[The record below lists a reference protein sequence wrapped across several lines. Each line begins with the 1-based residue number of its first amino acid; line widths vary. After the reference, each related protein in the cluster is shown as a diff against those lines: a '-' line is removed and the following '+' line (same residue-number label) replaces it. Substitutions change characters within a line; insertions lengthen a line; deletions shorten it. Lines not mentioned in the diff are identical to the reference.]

1 MAGHDFISFMS
12 KDISL
17 FNGKMLKTT
26 LDVYVTWNTFQLNID
41 ILENYIRNHSEK
53 FNDKDHSVL
62 DLVLFE
68 KVCQSNHMEHYQ

>member
-26 LDVYVTWNTFQLNID
+26 LDVYVNLEYVSTQHGHTWKL
-41 ILENYIRNHSEK
+41 Y
-53 FNDKDHSVL
+53 
-62 DLVLFE
+62 
-68 KVCQSNHMEHYQ
+68 